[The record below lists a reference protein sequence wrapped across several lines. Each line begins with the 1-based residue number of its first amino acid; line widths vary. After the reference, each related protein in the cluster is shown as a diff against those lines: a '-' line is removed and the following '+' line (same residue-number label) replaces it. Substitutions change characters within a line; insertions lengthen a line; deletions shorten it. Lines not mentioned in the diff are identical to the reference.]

1 MSGDGTTSDVG
12 GRTGAPGGDGRTC
25 LWRNGRLV
33 PYDQATTHVLSHGLH
48 YGTGVFEGIRA
59 YEGPDGTAVFR
70 LREHVER
77 LFASAKA
84 YKIPMPVTPEAVEA
98 GCLEVIRANRLAACY
113 LRPLAFL
120 GHGPLGVYAR
130 HVPTEVVVAAFPW
143 GAYLG
148 PEALEKGIRT
158 TISSWRRLH
167 HASFPTTAKGAGQY
181 LNSALAVREAKEKG
195 FDEALLLDAAGN
207 LSEGSG
213 ENLFLVLRGRLV
225 TPGLEASILPGITRD
240 AVLTLAADLGIP
252 TEVRTLTR
260 AELTL
265 ADEAFF
271 TGTAAEITPIREVDG
286 YVIGSGGRGPVT
298 ERLQAA
304 FFRAVRGADPA
315 HAGWLTRV

>member
-1 MSGDGTTSDVG
+1 MSGDGKT
-12 GRTGAPGGDGRTC
+12 AI
-25 LWRNGRLV
+25 WWNGRLR
-33 PYDQATTHVLSHGLH
+33 PYAEATTHVLSHGLH

-59 YEGPDGTAVFR
+59 YEGASGTAVFR
-70 LREHVER
+70 LPEHVQR
-77 LFASAKA
+77 LFDSARA
-84 YKIPMPVTPEAVEA
+84 YKIPMPVTPAQVLE
-98 GCLEVIRANRLAACY
+98 GCREVIRANGLRACY

-120 GHGPLGVYAR
+120 GHGPLGVYAKN
-130 HVPTEVVVAAFPW
+130 VPTEVIVAAFPW

-158 TISSWRRLH
+158 TVSSWRRLH

-195 FDEALLLDAAGN
+195 FEEAILLDAAGN

-213 ENLFLVLRGRLV
+213 ENLFLVQKGVLV
-225 TPGLEASILPGITRD
+225 TPGLDASILPGITRD
-240 AVLTLAADLGIP
+240 AVLSLARDLGIP

-286 YVIGSGGRGPVT
+286 YTIGAGRRGPVT
-298 ERLQAA
+298 ERLQSA
-304 FFRAVRGADPA
+304 FFRAVRGEDPR
-315 HAGWLTRV
+315 HLDWLTPV